1 LIGVDSNVLL
11 RLVLADDPRQHRAAQ
26 AFIDARTASDPVYIS
41 NMVIAEFMWVLQRTY
56 KLERSVV
63 VELVAGFLD
72 TDDAVFADRTT
83 LSAFVEKARS
93 NTKAGLAD
101 LFVSLSGKTYGC
113 GHTVTFDRQAAR
125 TVDGMEL
132 LK

>member
-11 RLVLADDPRQHRAAQ
+11 RLVLADNPHQHKAAQ
-26 AFIDARTASDPVYIS
+26 AFIEARSATDPVYIS
-41 NMVIAEFMWVLQRTY
+41 DMVIAEFMWVLQRTY
-56 KLERSVV
+56 KLERAAIVG
-63 VELVAGFLD
+63 LVAGFMD
-72 TDDAVFADRTT
+72 TDDAVFADRST
-83 LSAFVEKARS
+83 LSAFVEEARS

-101 LFVSLSGKTYGC
+101 LFVALSGKTHGC
-113 GHTVTFDRQAAR
+113 GHTVTFDKHAAR